1 MKLGLHYKKVSIVPY
16 DPDWVLYYKQEQTL
30 LQQVLGYLCKD
41 IQHVGSTAVEGMPSK
56 PIIDIAIALVDI
68 SYLDEAI
75 DILAQLG
82 YFYLGEGRAKGKY
95 FFVKGPK
102 ENTTHH
108 VHVTAWGSVAWRE
121 ILLFRDFLRKE
132 PAKAQEYARL
142 KQRLAEEYADDRD
155 GYAAAKSEWIRSQGF

>member
-82 YFYLGEGRAKGKY
+82 YFYLLLIMFMSQHGVVLPGEKSYYSGT
-95 FFVKGPK
+95 FCVK
-102 ENTTHH
+102 N
-108 VHVTAWGSVAWRE
+108 R
-121 ILLFRDFLRKE
+121 
-132 PAKAQEYARL
+132 QRL
-142 KQRLAEEYADDRD
+142 KNMP
-155 GYAAAKSEWIRSQGF
+155 G